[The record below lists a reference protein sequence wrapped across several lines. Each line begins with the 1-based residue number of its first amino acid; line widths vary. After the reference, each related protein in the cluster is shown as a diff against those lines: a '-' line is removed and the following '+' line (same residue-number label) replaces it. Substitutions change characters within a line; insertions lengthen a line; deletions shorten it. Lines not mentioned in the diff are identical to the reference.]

1 MQWIFNAVLKVWEDQ
16 SEVRARA
23 LAKGLVLTGKIHTI
37 HVSAEEAF
45 SVATRLNVV
54 YMTVG
59 IVTAC

>member
-1 MQWIFNAVLKVWEDQ
+1 MNGSCSFEGIGR
-16 SEVRARA
+16 SVRERA
-23 LAKGLVLTGKIHTI
+23 LAKGLVLTWKIQSI

-45 SVATRLNVV
+45 PVVVRLNVV